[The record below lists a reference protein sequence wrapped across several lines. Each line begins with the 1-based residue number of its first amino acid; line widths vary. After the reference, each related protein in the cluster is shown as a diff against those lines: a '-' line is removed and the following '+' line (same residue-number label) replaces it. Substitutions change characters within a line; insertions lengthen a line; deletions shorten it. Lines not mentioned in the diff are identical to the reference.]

1 VRPRPRVLL
10 AAAAF
15 AASAAG
21 AAGGEPRVLELEDGR
36 RVEYVLYRHAP
47 DAHVRTP
54 AAPLA
59 PDSALNSAR
68 LLHLHLSTGDI
79 EEAAVLSNA
88 PRRRFEVLQQYRR
101 EVGEEEFK
109 RVFAQYLDP
118 ANRLVAEFAIGRHRL
133 LVWELRAAGDAPAH
147 LAGQYFVEVEGRY
160 LLDDV
165 PGETR
170 TMLRRVLEALRAGRL
185 RP

>member
-1 VRPRPRVLL
+1 MRLRRRALL
-10 AAAAF
+10 AAAAL
-15 AASAAG
+15 AAAAAG
-21 AAGGEPRVLELEDGR
+21 AAEGEPRVLELEDGQR
-36 RVEYVLYRHAP
+36 IEYVLYRHAP

-54 AAPLA
+54 ATALA
-59 PDSALNSAR
+59 PDSALNAAR
-68 LLHLHLSTGDI
+68 LLNLHLSTGDI
-79 EEAAVLSNA
+79 EEAAVLSNS

-118 ANRLVAEFAIGRHRL
+118 ANRLVAEIAIGRHRL

-147 LAGQYFVEVEGRY
+147 LAGLYFVEVEGRY
-160 LLDDV
+160 LLDDI
-165 PGETR
+165 PGGTR
-170 TMLRRVLEALRAGRL
+170 TLLREVLQALRAGRL